1 MKKYFKT
8 TMFVTIILTLLA
20 VFVIG
25 KLKKGKNSDSE
36 NSTVARLEKV
46 QRGELIE
53 LISAPGE
60 IQPKSKVSI
69 SAKVSARVIEM
80 PYKEGDRVTSGDP
93 SADPPVPASI
103 LVRLDSKELES
114 QLRSAEASYMAQTAQ
129 LEVEKARI
137 ASQEAQCKG
146 TCATL
151 KQAQRDVERQ
161 KKLLQSKD
169 ISQSVFDRT
178 QLRVEEL
185 QSQHNSAEHNLHAAK
200 LNLVVM
206 DYNLEVAQARI
217 DQAKE
222 TLGYTIIESPMDG
235 IITRINAEVGEMVM
249 YGTMNNPGT
258 VIIEVAD
265 LSQMLFV
272 AQVDETDIGK
282 LKKGS
287 NAEVRVQAYPDEK
300 FKGVVDTVA
309 LSHNISRQGSKY
321 FETEILLEK
330 DAQKLYSGLTADV
343 DIEAQKHTNVI
354 KVPTQAVMATPV
366 DDLPLEIRDNNPEV
380 NKDKTF
386 ATVVYRYIDGKTVV
400 TPVKIGTSDL
410 THTIVLSGLSEED
423 TIVVGP
429 YKVLESLKHD
439 MKIKDEKEVEKE
451 KKDKDKDKSK
461 GKGK

>member
-1 MKKYFKT
+1 MRKYFKT
-8 TMFVTIILTLLA
+8 TIFITVLLTLLV

-25 KLKKGKNSDSE
+25 VLKKNNPNSE
-36 NSTVARLEKV
+36 NATVVRLEKV

-80 PYKEGDRVTSGDP
+80 PYEEGDRVTRGNP

-103 LVRLDSKELES
+103 LIRLDSKDMES
-114 QLRSAEASYMAQTAQ
+114 RLRSAEANYMAQAAQ

-137 ASQEAQCKG
+137 SSQEAQCKG
-146 TCATL
+146 TDASL
-151 KQAQRDVERQ
+151 KQAQRDLERQ
-161 KKLLQSKD
+161 KKLFQSSD
-169 ISQSVFDRT
+169 ISQSVFDQT
-178 QLRVEEL
+178 QLRAEEL
-185 QSQHNSAEHNLHAAK
+185 TSQHDSAEHNLKAAK

-206 DYNLEVAQARI
+206 EHNLQAAQAQI

-222 TLGYTIIESPMDG
+222 SLSYTIIESPMDG
-235 IITRINAEVGEMVM
+235 IITRINAKVGEMVM

-258 VIIEVAD
+258 VIMEVAD

-272 AQVDETDIGK
+272 AQVDETDVGK
-282 LKKGS
+282 LKQDS
-287 NAEVRVQAYPDEK
+287 NAEVRVQAYPDTR
-300 FKGVVDTVA
+300 FKGIVDTIA
-309 LSHNISRQGSKY
+309 LSHDISRNGSKY
-321 FETEILLEK
+321 FKTEIMLK
-330 DAQKLYSGLTADV
+330 ADGQQLYSGLTGDV
-343 DIEAQKHTNVI
+343 DIETKKHENVI
-354 KVPTQAVMATPV
+354 KIPTQAVMGTPV
-366 DDLPLEIRDNNPEV
+366 DSLPLDIRDNCPEV

-386 ATVVYRYIDGKTVV
+386 AIVVYRHIDGKTVI

-429 YKVLESLKHD
+429 YKVLESIKHD
-439 MKIKDEKEVEKE
+439 MKIKDEKEAEKE
-451 KKDKDKDKSK
+451 KDNKEKSDSK
-461 GKGK
+461 KTG